1 MRKRHKAEAPVDEE
15 DSVNHVSEEDPMEEP
30 IHEEPQN
37 AEEKRIA
44 KIVTRVMAV
53 GFRAAIEALQE
64 EVEILSS

>member
-1 MRKRHKAEAPVDEE
+1 MALM
-15 DSVNHVSEEDPMEEP
+15 PMEEP
-30 IHEEPQN
+30 IHDEPQN

-53 GFRAAIEALQE
+53 GFKAALQALQE